1 LPLIRPP
8 HGDFFGSLEP
18 LESCLERASSF
29 FYPAPG
35 LSASLPGLLMWR
47 DEFACALALKNDAAF
62 LPAFYGPYAY
72 LPLPPHPFNP
82 DSLRT
87 AFQYLQKVNGP
98 GSGISRIEGV
108 TEDQAEQAEG
118 WGYPVRH
125 TLSEFLY
132 EREHIAG
139 LRGDGYRAPRAA
151 INRLRKEHSL
161 LLRPCRASD
170 LEACGGLFELWKSR
184 RLPGMKG
191 IGGKMLL
198 SSQKAHFRVLRE
210 GADWGMDAWVV
221 LVDGRLGAYTA
232 GAPLDGRTYGLFL
245 EVADLTVKGLSAYI
259 FASVCRRL
267 EAFDRINTGD
277 AEGLPGLAESK
288 EHWKPC
294 GRQNLYAVDP
304 PAAL

>member
-8 HGDFFGSLEP
+8 YGDFFDSLES
-18 LESCLERASSF
+18 LDRAWETASALF
-29 FYPAPG
+29 FPAPG
-35 LSASLPGLLMWR
+35 LAASLPSLLMWQ
-47 DEFACALALKNDAAF
+47 DEFSCALAFQKDAAF

-82 DSLRT
+82 GSLRT

-98 GSGISRIEGV
+98 GTGISRIEGV
-108 TEDQAEQAEG
+108 TADQAKQAEG
-118 WGYPVRH
+118 WGYPVRPA
-125 TLSEFLY
+125 SAEYLY
-132 EREHIAG
+132 ERAHIAG

-151 INRLRKEHSL
+151 INRLRKGHSL
-161 LLRPCRASD
+161 LLRPYRDSD
-170 LEACGGLFELWKSR
+170 LSTCGNLFELWKSQ
-184 RLPGMKG
+184 RLPGM
-191 IGGKMLL
+191 GGMGKKMLL
-198 SSQKAHFRVLRE
+198 SSQKAHFRALRE
-210 GADWGMDAWVV
+210 GADWGMDAWVA
-221 LVDGRLGAYTA
+221 LVDGRLGAYAA

-259 FASVCRRL
+259 FASVCRQL

-294 GRQNLYAVDP
+294 GRQRLYAVDP
-304 PAAL
+304 PAST